1 MLNHRIRGEI
11 PRTSGTYRE
20 ITQPVSQHGLRA
32 AAGAAALGSWW
43 LSIMSVCLFNYS
55 IICRNVNM
63 SSFLQAQSSASKQA
77 VVVSVLWRGCRKSS
91 IALLALHSLQSL
103 QSNCLVHGGNWI
115 ARTFVSDHRLASSQ
129 SSHCSLP
136 NVWKMMGGPWH
147 EASLSICI
155 IECITKYYKILQT
168 YA

>member
-1 MLNHRIRGEI
+1 MFDGSIMLNHRIRGEI

-63 SSFLQAQSSASKQA
+63 SRYIYIYIYKHNQAQA

-91 IALLALHSLQSL
+91 IALLSTAFATIATIKLSRSWRKLNRSDLCQRPSL
-103 QSNCLVHGGNWI
+103 G
-115 ARTFVSDHRLASSQ
+115 FVSIEPLQPSKRMEND
-129 SSHCSLP
+129 
-136 NVWKMMGGPWH
+136 GG
-147 EASLSICI
+147 AL
-155 IECITKYYKILQT
+155 T
-168 YA
+168 

>member
-63 SSFLQAQSSASKQA
+63 SSFLQAQSSASSCCVGTLERMQKEFYSSTSTA
-77 VVVSVLWRGCRKSS
+77 FATIATIKLSRSWRKLNRSDLCQRP
-91 IALLALHSLQSL
+91 SL
-103 QSNCLVHGGNWI
+103 G
-115 ARTFVSDHRLASSQ
+115 FVSIEPLQPSKRMEND
-129 SSHCSLP
+129 
-136 NVWKMMGGPWH
+136 GGPWH